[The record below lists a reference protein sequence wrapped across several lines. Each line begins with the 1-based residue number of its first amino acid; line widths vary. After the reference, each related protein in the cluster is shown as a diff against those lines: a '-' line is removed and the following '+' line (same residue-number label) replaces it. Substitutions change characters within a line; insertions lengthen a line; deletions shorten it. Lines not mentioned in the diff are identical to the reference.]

1 MPEDADTPV
10 CHTLLQKTAAP
21 KVRFHQIHCHIRWTI
36 SSSRHSK
43 AESMKQISVSY
54 PCPFPVEL
62 FALYGLECKI
72 QKQGN
77 VKYE

>member
-1 MPEDADTPV
+1 
-10 CHTLLQKTAAP
+10 
-21 KVRFHQIHCHIRWTI
+21 
-36 SSSRHSK
+36 
-43 AESMKQISVSY
+43 MKQISVSY